1 MYLEENLANMN
12 KKYKSMGIRFE
23 YNGEIV
29 RVIEGKE
36 FLLQDKPSLKR
47 ELSQN
52 FRMIFSPAL
61 KWYIGDEGIARLQV
75 RRVKFEPTRPL
86 ADMQKLL
93 YEEIAAIQEEPLKN
107 SLMEYLKKTPY
118 FLEAPAAKGM
128 HHNYRHGLLEH
139 TLQTIKMARLIAK
152 AMADEVTVD
161 FDVLIAGALLH
172 DVGKVN
178 SYSLEGDVINTTE
191 IYAKQNH
198 IINGVKIVAQEIK
211 SAKLDELIHIVA
223 SHHNI
228 PDWGSPVEPKTPEA
242 WIIHTVENLS
252 SKIMG

>member
-1 MYLEENLANMN
+1 MYLEENLAKMN
-12 KKYKSMGIRFE
+12 KRYNPSGIRFE

-29 RVIEGKE
+29 RVIETKE
-36 FLLQDKPSLKR
+36 FLLQDKLNLKR
-47 ELSQN
+47 ELTQN
-52 FRMIFSPAL
+52 FRMIFNPTL
-61 KWYIGDEGIARLQV
+61 KWYIGDEGIARLQS
-75 RRVKFEPTRPL
+75 RRVKFNPTHSL

-93 YEEIAAIQEEPLKN
+93 YEEIGAIQEELLKN
-107 SLMEYLKKTPY
+107 SILEYLRKIPY

-152 AMADEVTVD
+152 AMADEFTVD

-178 SYSLEGDVINTTE
+178 TYTIDGDVISTTE

-198 IINGVKIVAQEIK
+198 IINGVKILAQEIK
-211 SAKLDELIHIVA
+211 SAKLDELIHVVA

-228 PDWGSPVEPKTPEA
+228 PEWGSPVEPKTIEA